1 MELANLF
8 YTPVGCALL
17 FSVILYFC
25 MNCTIL
31 YKILIRGEWRLHLKK
46 MLVTFVP
53 LFILGLYEILLFIG
67 GEGLLLSGSLSLF
80 SVKLFICTSFFIVT
94 LFQSAGFVD
103 DKLKNGVLYQ
113 LGICIAVLAV
123 DLLYF
128 IFKIPVCWYVLLL
141 SVIIIFVIGLFVYKF
156 FQICMQRFDTMI
168 QILKKRNFIGAFVV
182 VTVGLF
188 MSYVILVA
196 LFLHTSMLIGFISL
210 CSILLL
216 HILLFYKEYK
226 ASSISRNYKIVRG
239 DAPEDGM
246 LMDGAVV
253 DDYKIIQR
261 LILHF
266 ESHKPYLHKDLKLAD
281 VSKQIYTNR
290 TYLSRALN
298 QSLSKNFNQF
308 VNYYRVKE
316 ACRLYI
322 DNPLIKINEMS
333 EKSGFKNLSSFSTAF
348 SFNMRYT
355 PAEWCKEVKR
365 RLNNNEHVCIE
376 DYFK

>member
-1 MELANLF
+1 MELAKLF

-17 FSVILYFC
+17 FSITLYFW

-31 YKILIRGEWRLHLKK
+31 YKMLVRGERRLYLKK
-46 MLVTFVP
+46 MLLAFIP

-67 GEGLLLSGSLSLF
+67 GDGLLLSGSLSLF
-80 SVKLFICTSFFIVT
+80 SVKLFICTSFFLVT
-94 LFQSAGFVD
+94 FFQSAGFVD
-103 DKLKNGVLYQ
+103 DKLKNGLIHQ
-113 LGICIAVLAV
+113 LGICIAVFAV

-128 IFKIPVCWYVLLL
+128 GFKIPTHWYILLL
-141 SVIIIFVIGLFVYKF
+141 SGIIIFVIGLFVYKF
-156 FQICMQRFDTMI
+156 FQICVQRFDTMI
-168 QILKKRNFIGAFVV
+168 QILEKRNFIGAFVV
-182 VTVGLF
+182 CTVGLF
-188 MSYVILVA
+188 MFYVTLVA
-196 LFLHTSMLIGFISL
+196 LFLHTSVMIGFISL
-210 CSILLL
+210 VSILLL
-216 HILLFYKEYK
+216 HILLFCREYK
-226 ASSISRNYKIVRG
+226 APVINRNYKIVRN
-239 DAPEDGM
+239 DAPDDGL
-246 LMDGAVV
+246 LMDGIVV

-266 ESHKPYLHKDLKLAD
+266 EAHKPYLHKNLKLAD

-298 QSLSKNFNQF
+298 QRLSKNFNQF

-322 DNPLIKINEMS
+322 ENPLIKINEMS